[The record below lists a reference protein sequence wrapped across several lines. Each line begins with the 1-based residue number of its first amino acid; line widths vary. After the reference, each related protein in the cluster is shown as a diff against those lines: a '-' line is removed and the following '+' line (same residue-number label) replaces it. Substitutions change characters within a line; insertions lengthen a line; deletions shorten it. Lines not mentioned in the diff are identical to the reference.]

1 MGRIWDEEG
10 PMSAERFD
18 EKTTTISTP
27 IIALPAVL
35 IFTQEMVS
43 LVDVSIGTAMMSVGR

>member
-1 MGRIWDEEG
+1 
-10 PMSAERFD
+10 MSAERFD